1 VAGLELRRIEV
12 NGVDFA
18 YLTSG
23 EGPLALC
30 LHGFPDSASTWRYLG
45 PRLVDAGYR
54 VVAPFL
60 RGYAPT
66 AIASDGRYQ
75 IAMLALDAN
84 GFHETLGGDGE
95 AVIVG
100 HDWGATTAYTAAV
113 HAPERWRKVV
123 GLAVPPGPALSVAL
137 TTNLAQVKRSWYMF
151 FFQHPLADVVVAA
164 DDMAFIDMLWADWSP
179 GFDGGEGLERAKDA
193 LRDRAN
199 LAAALGYYRA
209 VLGTGYVDPALA
221 DVQALTTEIPS
232 RPLLY
237 LHGQTDGV
245 IGVEVA
251 DLARRDA
258 PNHVRIEVLEDGGH
272 FLHLEQPDTVN
283 EQILDFLG

>member
-1 VAGLELRRIEV
+1 MVEPELRHVEV

-23 EGPLALC
+23 VGPLALC
-30 LHGFPDSASTWRYLG
+30 LHGFPDSAHTWRHLG

-66 AIASDGRYQ
+66 AVPADGRYQ
-75 IAMLALDAN
+75 IAMLALDA
-84 GFHETLGGDGE
+84 LGLHDALEGDGG

-100 HDWGATTAYTAAV
+100 HDWGATMAYTAAV
-113 HAPERWRKVV
+113 HGPDRWRKVI
-123 GLAVPPGPALSVAL
+123 GLAVPPGPALSIAM

-164 DDMAFIDMLWADWSP
+164 GDMAFIDMLWADWSP
-179 GFDGGEGLERAKDA
+179 GFDGGIDLTCAKEA
-193 LRDRAN
+193 LCDPAN

-209 VLGTGYVDPALA
+209 VLGTGYVDPALEK
-221 DVQALTTEIPS
+221 VQALTTEFP
-232 RPLLY
+232 PQPMLY

-251 DLARRDA
+251 DLARNDA
-258 PNHVRIEVLEDGGH
+258 PDHVRIEVLEDCGH
-272 FLHLEQPDTVN
+272 FLHLEQVEAVN
-283 EQILDFLG
+283 DKIIDFLG